1 LGGQAA
7 TVTPLFIAEV
17 DYMTDKSEL
26 LRQLRI
32 DRDARPTET
41 APSRRLWWWLAALIA
56 VLIALGAA
64 SMLWLHSA
72 APAVKV
78 AVARP
83 AASGAGAQ
91 SGASILDASG
101 YVVARRQATVSAKIT
116 GKLSQLFI
124 EEGVQVKEGDIVAKL
139 DDRNASAT
147 LLQAKA
153 GVTQAESTVLQ
164 AKAAAA
170 DITPI
175 YERDRKL
182 AQAGVIST
190 TALEQ
195 SKANYDAKQTDVAVA
210 QGNLAVRRAAL
221 EIAQRDLDDTI
232 VRAPFTGVVTT
243 KNAQPGEIVSP
254 LSAGGGFTRSGIC
267 TLVDMDSLEVEVD
280 VSENFISRVKADEPA
295 TLKLNAY
302 PDWNIPAY
310 VIAVVP
316 TADRSKAT
324 VKVRVGFKSRDPR
337 ILPEMGA
344 RVSFLSRAQNPA
356 SPSAGAVVLPPDAVQ
371 ANEGSATGVV
381 YVLHDDTLER
391 REVKLGARS
400 GDALTVLAGLSAGE
414 RVAVGDFSKLS
425 DGAHVKVVD
434 R

>member
-1 LGGQAA
+1 
-7 TVTPLFIAEV
+7 
-17 DYMTDKSEL
+17 MTDKSEL

-32 DRDARPTET
+32 DRDARPTEST
-41 APSRRLWWWLAALIA
+41 SSRRLWWWLAALIA
-56 VLIALGAA
+56 LLIALGAA
-64 SMLWLHSA
+64 AFFGLHSA

-83 AASGAGAQ
+83 VATGSGAQG
-91 SGASILDASG
+91 GASILDASG

-124 EEGVQVKEGDIVAKL
+124 EEGMHVKEGDVVAKL
-139 DDRNASAT
+139 DDRNATAT

-153 GVTQAESTVLQ
+153 GVTQAQSTLLQ

-170 DITPI
+170 DIAPI
-175 YERDRKL
+175 YARDRKL
-182 AQAGVIST
+182 AAAGVIST
-190 TALEQ
+190 TALDQ

-210 QGNLAVRRAAL
+210 EGNLAVRRAAL
-221 EIAQRDLDDTI
+221 EVAQRDLDDTT
-232 VRAPFTGVVTT
+232 VRAPFTGVVTS

-280 VSENFISRVKADEPA
+280 VSENFISRVRADEPA

-302 PDWNIPAY
+302 PDWSIPAY

-344 RVSFLSRAQNPA
+344 RVSFLSRARNDA
-356 SPSAGAVVLPPDAVQ
+356 NGAASAGAVTLPADAVQ
-371 ANEGSATGVV
+371 ASTGSATGTV
-381 YVLHDDTLER
+381 YVLHDDTVER
-391 REVKLGARS
+391 REVKLGAR
-400 GDALTVLAGLSAGE
+400 DAEAQTVLAGLSAGE
-414 RVAVGDFSKLS
+414 RVAVGDFTKLA

>member
-1 LGGQAA
+1 
-7 TVTPLFIAEV
+7 
-17 DYMTDKSEL
+17 MTDKSEL

-32 DRDARPTET
+32 ERDERP
-41 APSRRLWWWLAALIA
+41 AQAASSRRWWWLAGLLGL
-56 VLIALGAA
+56 LIALALGAF
-64 SMLWLHSA
+64 LLLHIALPTVREA
-72 APAVKV
+72 AAK
-78 AVARP
+78 P
-83 AASGAGAQ
+83 AAGAGPDR
-91 SGASILDASG
+91 GTSILDASG

-116 GKLSQLFI
+116 GKLNQLFI
-124 EEGVQVKEGDIVAKL
+124 EEGVHVKQGDIVATL
-139 DDRNASAT
+139 DDRSASAA

-153 GVTQAESTVLQ
+153 GVTQAESTLTQ

-175 YERDRKL
+175 YTRDRKL
-182 AQAGVIST
+182 AAAGVISAT
-190 TALEQ
+190 VLEQ

-280 VSENFISRVKADEPA
+280 VSENFISRVQPGEPA

-302 PDWNIPAY
+302 PDWAIPAY

-344 RVSFLSRAQNPA
+344 RVAFLSQAQKGMNSEA
-356 SPSAGAVVLPPDAVQ
+356 NARGVALPLGAVQ
-371 ANEGSATGVV
+371 AGTDAATGVV
-381 YVLHDDTLER
+381 YVLHHDTVER
-391 REVKLGARS
+391 REVKLGPR
-400 GDALTVLAGLSAGE
+400 GTDTQTIVAGVSLGE
-414 RVAVGDFSKLS
+414 RVAVGDLTKLS

-434 R
+434 H

>member
-1 LGGQAA
+1 
-7 TVTPLFIAEV
+7 
-17 DYMTDKSEL
+17 MTDKSEL

-32 DRDARPTET
+32 DRDARPTEST
-41 APSRRLWWWLAALIA
+41 SSRRLWWWLAALIA
-56 VLIALGAA
+56 LLIALGVAA
-64 SMLWLHSA
+64 FFWLHA
-72 APAVKV
+72 AVPAVKV

-83 AASGAGAQ
+83 VATASGAQG
-91 SGASILDASG
+91 GASILDASG

-124 EEGVQVKEGDIVAKL
+124 EEGVHVKEGDVVAKL
-139 DDRNASAT
+139 DDRNATAT

-153 GVTQAESTVLQ
+153 GVMQAQSTLLQ

-170 DITPI
+170 DIAPI
-175 YERDRKL
+175 YARDRKL
-182 AQAGVIST
+182 AAAGVIST
-190 TALEQ
+190 TALDQ

-210 QGNLAVRRAAL
+210 EGNLAVRRAAL
-221 EIAQRDLDDTI
+221 EVAQRDLDDTT
-232 VRAPFTGVVTT
+232 VRAPFTGVVTS

-280 VSENFISRVKADEPA
+280 VSENFISRVRADEPA

-344 RVSFLSRAQNPA
+344 RVSFLSRAQNGA
-356 SPSAGAVVLPPDAVQ
+356 NGAASAGAVTLPADAVQ
-371 ANEGSATGVV
+371 ASTGSATGTV
-381 YVLHDDTLER
+381 YVLHDGTVER
-391 REVKLGARS
+391 REVKLGAR
-400 GDALTVLAGLSAGE
+400 DAEAQTVLAGLSAGE
-414 RVAVGDFSKLS
+414 RVAVGDFTKLT

>member
-1 LGGQAA
+1 
-7 TVTPLFIAEV
+7 
-17 DYMTDKSEL
+17 MTDKSEL

-32 DRDARPTET
+32 DRDKRPAQSTS
-41 APSRRLWWWLAALIA
+41 PRRGWWLAALIA
-56 VLIALGAA
+56 LLIAIGAA
-64 SMLWLHSA
+64 AFLTTRSA
-72 APAVKV
+72 VPAVKV

-83 AASGAGAQ
+83 VASGAGAQ

-124 EEGVQVKEGDIVAKL
+124 EEGVHVKEGDVVAKL
-139 DDRNASAT
+139 DDRNATAE

-153 GVTQAESTVLQ
+153 GVTQAQSTLLQ
-164 AKAAAA
+164 AKAAAT

-182 AQAGVIST
+182 AAAGVIST
-190 TALEQ
+190 TALDQ

-210 QGNLAVRRAAL
+210 EGNLAVRQAAL
-221 EIAQRDLDDTI
+221 AVAQRDLDDTT

-280 VSENFISRVKADEPA
+280 VSENFISRVLADEPA
-295 TLKLNAY
+295 RLKLNAY

-344 RVSFLSRAQNPA
+344 RVSFLSRPENAANGA
-356 SPSAGAVVLPPDAVQ
+356 PSASAVALPVDAVQ
-371 ANEGSATGVV
+371 ANAGSATGVV
-381 YVLHDDTLER
+381 FVLHDDAVER
-391 REVKLGARS
+391 REVKLGAR
-400 GDALTVLAGLSAGE
+400 DADAQTVLAGLSAGE
-414 RVAVGDFSKLS
+414 RVAVGDFTKLS

>member
-1 LGGQAA
+1 
-7 TVTPLFIAEV
+7 
-17 DYMTDKSEL
+17 MTDKSEL

-32 DRDARPTET
+32 ERDERPAQA
-41 APSRRLWWWLAALIA
+41 APSRRWWWVAGLLGL
-56 VLIALGAA
+56 LIALGLGALLFLHAA
-64 SMLWLHSA
+64 LPTVQA
-72 APAVKV
+72 
-78 AVARP
+78 AVAKP
-83 AASGAGAQ
+83 AATGAGMEAGT
-91 SGASILDASG
+91 SVLDASG

-116 GKLSQLFI
+116 GKLAQLFI
-124 EEGVQVKEGDIVAKL
+124 EEGVHVKEGDVVAKL
-139 DDRNASAT
+139 DDRNATAA

-153 GVTQAESTVLQ
+153 AVTQAESTLLQ

-170 DITPI
+170 DIAPI
-175 YERDRKL
+175 YARDRKM
-182 AQAGVIST
+182 AAAGVISA
-190 TALEQ
+190 TALDQ
-195 SKANYDAKQTDVAVA
+195 SKANYDGKQTDVAVA

-280 VSENFISRVKADEPA
+280 VSENFISRVKAGEPA

-302 PDWNIPAY
+302 PDWSIPAY

-344 RVSFLSRAQNPA
+344 RVSFLSRPA
-356 SPSAGAVVLPPDAVQ
+356 GGKGGSSNAVGGVTLPFAAVQ
-371 ANEGSATGVV
+371 ANAGGATGIV
-381 YVLHDDTLER
+381 YVLHDDTVER
-391 REVKLGARS
+391 REVKLGARN
-400 GDALTVLAGLSAGE
+400 GDEQTVIAGVSPGE
-414 RVAVGDFSKLS
+414 RVAVGDLTKLA
-425 DGAHVKVVD
+425 DGAHVKVAD
-434 R
+434 RS

>member
-1 LGGQAA
+1 
-7 TVTPLFIAEV
+7 
-17 DYMTDKSEL
+17 MTDKSEL

-32 DRDARPTET
+32 ERDERPQA
-41 APSRRLWWWLAALIA
+41 APSHRAWWLAGLIGL
-56 VLIALGAA
+56 LIALAVGAFF
-64 SMLWLHSA
+64 LLHTSL
-72 APAVKV
+72 PAVRA
-78 AVARP
+78 AVAKP
-83 AASGAGAQ
+83 VATGSGADAGT
-91 SGASILDASG
+91 SILDASG

-116 GKLSQLFI
+116 GKLNQLFI
-124 EEGVQVKEGDIVAKL
+124 EEGVHVKQGDVVATL
-139 DDRNASAT
+139 DDRNASAA

-153 GVTQAESTVLQ
+153 AVTQAESTLTQ

-182 AQAGVIST
+182 AAAGVISA

-210 QGNLAVRRAAL
+210 KGNLAVRRAAL

-280 VSENFISRVKADEPA
+280 VSENFISRVQAGEPA

-302 PDWNIPAY
+302 PDWSIPAY
-310 VIAVVP
+310 VVAVVP

-344 RVSFLSRAQNPA
+344 RVSFLSRAQKGGNG
-356 SPSAGAVVLPPDAVQ
+356 SANAGGVRLPLSAVQ
-371 ANEGSATGVV
+371 AGADAATGVV
-381 YVLHDDTLER
+381 YVLHDDTVER
-391 REVKLGARS
+391 REVKLGPRGAE
-400 GDALTVLAGLSAGE
+400 AQAVIAGLSPGE
-414 RVAVGDFSKLS
+414 RVAAGDLTKLT

-434 R
+434 H

>member
-1 LGGQAA
+1 
-7 TVTPLFIAEV
+7 
-17 DYMTDKSEL
+17 MTDKSEL

-32 DRDARPTET
+32 DRDERP
-41 APSRRLWWWLAALIA
+41 AQAASSRRGWWLAGLIA
-56 VLIALGAA
+56 ALLIAIAA
-64 SMLWLHSA
+64 GSWLWVRASV
-72 APAVKV
+72 PAVKA
-78 AVARP
+78 AVAQP
-83 AASGAGAQ
+83 LASGAGAQ
-91 SGASILDASG
+91 AGASILDASG

-124 EEGVQVKEGDIVAKL
+124 EEGVHVNEGDVVAKL
-139 DDRNASAT
+139 DDRNATAA

-153 GVTQAESTVLQ
+153 GVAQAQSTLAQ

-170 DITPI
+170 DVTPI

-182 AQAGVIST
+182 ASAGVIST

-195 SKANYDAKQTDVAVA
+195 SKATYDARQTDVGVA
-210 QGNLAVRRAAL
+210 EGNLAVRNAAL
-221 EIAQRDLDDTI
+221 EIARRDLDDTI

-280 VSENFISRVKADEPA
+280 VSENFISRVQANEPA

-302 PDWNIPAY
+302 PDWDIPAY

-344 RVSFLSRAQNPA
+344 RVSFLSRASNGTG
-356 SPSAGAVVLPPDAVQ
+356 SSARAGGVTLPPDAVQ
-371 ANEGSATGVV
+371 ASAGAAMGVV
-381 YVLHDDTLER
+381 YVLHDDTVER

-400 GDALTVLAGLSAGE
+400 AEAQTVLAGVAAGD
-414 RVAVGDFSKLS
+414 RVAVGDFTKLS
-425 DGAHVKVVD
+425 DGARVKVVD

>member
-1 LGGQAA
+1 
-7 TVTPLFIAEV
+7 
-17 DYMTDKSEL
+17 MTDKSEL

-32 DRDARPTET
+32 ERDQRPTQ
-41 APSRRLWWWLAALIA
+41 AAASHRWWWIGGLLGLAIALAA
-56 VLIALGAA
+56 GAYF
-64 SMLWLHSA
+64 WLHA
-72 APAVKV
+72 AVPAVRT
-78 AVARP
+78 AVAKP
-83 AASGAGAQ
+83 VATGAGADA
-91 SGASILDASG
+91 GTSILDASG

-116 GKLSQLFI
+116 GKLEQLFI
-124 EEGVQVKEGDIVAKL
+124 EEGVHVKEGDVIATL
-139 DDRNASAT
+139 DNTNASAA

-153 GVTQAESTVLQ
+153 AVTQAESTLTQ
-164 AKAAAA
+164 AKQAAV

-182 AQAGVIST
+182 AAAAVIST

-195 SKANYDAKQTDVAVA
+195 SKANYDQKQTDVAVA

-221 EIAQRDLDDTI
+221 QIAQRDLDDTI

-254 LSAGGGFTRSGIC
+254 LSAGGGFTRTGIC

-280 VSENFISRVKADEPA
+280 VSENFISRVQAGAPA

-302 PDWNIPAY
+302 PDWAIPAY

-344 RVSFLSRAQNPA
+344 RVSFLNHPQGGSNGA
-356 SPSAGAVVLPPDAVQ
+356 SASSGGVALPVDAVQ
-371 ANEGSATGVV
+371 AASGAATGIV
-381 YVLHDDTLER
+381 YVLHDETVER

-400 GDALTVLAGLSAGE
+400 ADTQTVIAGVAPGE
-414 RVAVGDFSKLS
+414 HVAVGDLTKLS
-425 DGAHVKVVD
+425 DGSHVKVVD

>member
-1 LGGQAA
+1 
-7 TVTPLFIAEV
+7 
-17 DYMTDKSEL
+17 MTDKSEL

-32 DRDARPTET
+32 ERDERPAQT
-41 APSRRLWWWLAALIA
+41 APSRRGWWVGGLLGL
-56 VLIALGAA
+56 LIALGLGA
-64 SMLWLHSA
+64 LWWLHSA
-72 APAVKV
+72 VPTVQA
-78 AVARP
+78 AVAKP
-83 AASGAGAQ
+83 VAAGGGADAGT
-91 SGASILDASG
+91 SVLDASG

-124 EEGVQVKEGDIVAKL
+124 EEGVHVKQGDVVAKL
-139 DDRNASAT
+139 DDRNATAA
-147 LLQAKA
+147 LLQAQA
-153 GVTQAESTVLQ
+153 GVTQAESTLVQ

-175 YERDRKL
+175 YERDRKM
-182 AQAGVIST
+182 AAAGVISAT
-190 TALEQ
+190 VLDQ
-195 SKANYDAKQTDVAVA
+195 SKATYDGKQTDVAVA

-232 VRAPFTGVVTT
+232 VRAPFTGVVTS

-280 VSENFISRVKADEPA
+280 VSENFISRVQTGEPA

-302 PDWNIPAY
+302 PDWAIPAY

-344 RVSFLSRAQNPA
+344 RVSFLSRPQNGA
-356 SPSAGAVVLPPDAVQ
+356 GSSAHAAGGVTLPLAAVQ
-371 ANEGSATGVV
+371 ANAGGATGIV
-381 YVLHDDTLER
+381 YVLHDDTVER

-400 GDALTVLAGLSAGE
+400 ADAQTVTAGVSSGE
-414 RVAVGDFSKLS
+414 RVAVGDLAKLS
-425 DGAHVKVVD
+425 DGTHVKVVD
-434 R
+434 HS

>member
-1 LGGQAA
+1 
-7 TVTPLFIAEV
+7 
-17 DYMTDKSEL
+17 MTDKSEL

-32 DRDARPTET
+32 ERDERPAQA
-41 APSRRLWWWLAALIA
+41 APSRRWWWVAGLLGL
-56 VLIALGAA
+56 LIALGLGALLFLHAA
-64 SMLWLHSA
+64 LPTVQA
-72 APAVKV
+72 
-78 AVARP
+78 AVAKP
-83 AASGAGAQ
+83 AATGAGMEAGT
-91 SGASILDASG
+91 SVLDASG

-116 GKLSQLFI
+116 GKLAQLFI
-124 EEGVQVKEGDIVAKL
+124 EEGVHVKEGDVVAKL
-139 DDRNASAT
+139 DDRNATAA

-153 GVTQAESTVLQ
+153 AVTQAESTLLQ

-170 DITPI
+170 DIAPI
-175 YERDRKL
+175 YERDRKM
-182 AQAGVIST
+182 AAAGVISAT
-190 TALEQ
+190 VLDQ
-195 SKANYDAKQTDVAVA
+195 SKANYDGKQTDVAVA

-280 VSENFISRVKADEPA
+280 VSENFISRVKAGEPA

-302 PDWNIPAY
+302 PDWSIPAY

-344 RVSFLSRAQNPA
+344 RVSFLSRPA
-356 SPSAGAVVLPPDAVQ
+356 GGKGGSSNAVGGVTLPFAAVQ
-371 ANEGSATGVV
+371 ANAGGATGIV
-381 YVLHDDTLER
+381 YVLHDDTVER
-391 REVKLGARS
+391 REVKLGARN
-400 GDALTVLAGLSAGE
+400 GDAQTVIAGVSPGE
-414 RVAVGDFSKLS
+414 RVAVGDLTKLA

-434 R
+434 RS

>member
-1 LGGQAA
+1 
-7 TVTPLFIAEV
+7 
-17 DYMTDKSEL
+17 MTDKSEL

-32 DRDARPTET
+32 ERDERPAQA
-41 APSRRLWWWLAALIA
+41 APSRRWWWVAGLLGL
-56 VLIALGAA
+56 LIALGLGALLFLHAA
-64 SMLWLHSA
+64 LPTVQA
-72 APAVKV
+72 
-78 AVARP
+78 AVAKP
-83 AASGAGAQ
+83 AATGAGMEAGT
-91 SGASILDASG
+91 SVLDASG

-116 GKLSQLFI
+116 GKLAQLFI
-124 EEGVQVKEGDIVAKL
+124 EEGVHVKEGDVVAKL
-139 DDRNASAT
+139 DDRNATAA

-153 GVTQAESTVLQ
+153 AVTQAESTLLQ

-170 DITPI
+170 DIAPI
-175 YERDRKL
+175 YARDRKM
-182 AQAGVIST
+182 AAAGVISA
-190 TALEQ
+190 TALDQ
-195 SKANYDAKQTDVAVA
+195 SKANYDGKQTDVAVA

-280 VSENFISRVKADEPA
+280 VSENFISRVKAGEPA

-302 PDWNIPAY
+302 PDWSIPAY

-344 RVSFLSRAQNPA
+344 RVSFLSRPA
-356 SPSAGAVVLPPDAVQ
+356 GGNGGSANAAGVTLPFAAVQ
-371 ANEGSATGVV
+371 ANAGSATGIV
-381 YVLHDDTLER
+381 YVLHDDTVER
-391 REVKLGARS
+391 REVKLGARN
-400 GDALTVLAGLSAGE
+400 GDEQTVIAGVSPGD
-414 RVAVGDFSKLS
+414 RVAVGDLTKLA
-425 DGAHVKVVD
+425 DGAHVKVAD
-434 R
+434 RS

>member
-1 LGGQAA
+1 
-7 TVTPLFIAEV
+7 
-17 DYMTDKSEL
+17 MTDKSEL

-32 DRDARPTET
+32 ERDERPAQA
-41 APSRRLWWWLAALIA
+41 APSRRWWWVAGLLGL
-56 VLIALGAA
+56 LIALGLGALLFLHAA
-64 SMLWLHSA
+64 LPTVQA
-72 APAVKV
+72 
-78 AVARP
+78 AVAKP
-83 AASGAGAQ
+83 AATGAGMEAGT
-91 SGASILDASG
+91 SVLDASG

-116 GKLSQLFI
+116 GKLAQLFI
-124 EEGVQVKEGDIVAKL
+124 EEGVHVKEGDVVAKL
-139 DDRNASAT
+139 DDRNATAA

-153 GVTQAESTVLQ
+153 AVTQAESTLLQ

-170 DITPI
+170 DIAPI
-175 YERDRKL
+175 YARDRKM
-182 AQAGVIST
+182 AAAGVISA
-190 TALEQ
+190 TALDQ
-195 SKANYDAKQTDVAVA
+195 SKANYDGKQTDVAVA

-232 VRAPFTGVVTT
+232 VRAPFTGVVTS

-280 VSENFISRVKADEPA
+280 VSENFISRVQAGEPA

-302 PDWNIPAY
+302 PDWSIPAY

-344 RVSFLSRAQNPA
+344 RVSFLSRPRKDAN
-356 SPSAGAVVLPPDAVQ
+356 GAAPTSGVTLPLAAVQ
-371 ANEGSATGVV
+371 AASDAATGVV
-381 YVLHDDTLER
+381 YVLHDDTVER
-391 REVKLGARS
+391 RVVKLGAR
-400 GDALTVLAGLSAGE
+400 GTDAQTVIAGVSPGE
-414 RVAVGDFSKLS
+414 HVAVGDLTKLS
-425 DGAHVKVVD
+425 DGARVKVVEH
-434 R
+434 

>member
-1 LGGQAA
+1 
-7 TVTPLFIAEV
+7 
-17 DYMTDKSEL
+17 MTDKSEL

-32 DRDARPTET
+32 ERDQRPAQTD
-41 APSRRLWWWLAALIA
+41 ASHRWWWIGGLLGL
-56 VLIALGAA
+56 LIALAA
-64 SMLWLHSA
+64 GGFFWLHA
-72 APAVKV
+72 ALPAVRA
-78 AVARP
+78 AVAKP
-83 AASGAGAQ
+83 VASG
-91 SGASILDASG
+91 SGADAGTSILDASG

-116 GKLSQLFI
+116 GKLEQLFI
-124 EEGVQVKEGDIVAKL
+124 EEGVHVKEGDVIATL
-139 DDRNASAT
+139 DNTNASAA

-153 GVTQAESTVLQ
+153 AVTQAESTLTQ
-164 AKAAAA
+164 AKQAAS

-182 AQAGVIST
+182 AAAAVIST

-195 SKANYDAKQTDVAVA
+195 SKANYDQKQTDVAVA

-221 EIAQRDLDDTI
+221 EIAKRDLDDTI

-254 LSAGGGFTRSGIC
+254 LSAGGGFTRTGIC

-280 VSENFISRVKADEPA
+280 VSENFISRVQSGGPA

-302 PDWNIPAY
+302 PDWAIPAY

-344 RVSFLSRAQNPA
+344 RVSFLSRSQSGSNG
-356 SPSAGAVVLPPDAVQ
+356 SSAGAGGVTLPNDAVQ
-371 ANEGSATGVV
+371 GAAGAATGTV
-381 YVLHDDTLER
+381 YVLHDDTVER

-400 GDALTVLAGLSAGE
+400 AETQTVIAGVAPGE
-414 RVAVGDFSKLS
+414 RVAAGDLTKLS
-425 DGAHVKVVD
+425 DGAHVKVVY

>member
-1 LGGQAA
+1 
-7 TVTPLFIAEV
+7 
-17 DYMTDKSEL
+17 MTDKSEL

-32 DRDARPTET
+32 DRHERPAQT
-41 APSRRLWWWLAALIA
+41 APSRRWWWAAGLSGLLIAAGLAALFLLHSSLPMVQAA
-56 VLIALGAA
+56 VAKPVALGA
-64 SMLWLHSA
+64 
-72 APAVKV
+72 
-78 AVARP
+78 
-83 AASGAGAQ
+83 GADAGT
-91 SGASILDASG
+91 SVLDASG

-116 GKLSQLFI
+116 GKLAQLFI
-124 EEGVQVKEGDIVAKL
+124 EEGVHVKEGDIVAKL
-139 DDRNASAT
+139 DDRNASAA

-153 GVTQAESTVLQ
+153 GVTQAESTLAQ
-164 AKAAAA
+164 AKAAATE
-170 DITPI
+170 ITPI
-175 YERDRKL
+175 YERDRKM
-182 AQAGVIST
+182 AAAGVISA
-190 TALEQ
+190 TALDQ
-195 SKANYDAKQTDVAVA
+195 SKATFDARQTDVAVA

-280 VSENFISRVKADEPA
+280 VSENFISRVQAGEPA

-302 PDWNIPAY
+302 PDWAIPAY

-344 RVSFLSRAQNPA
+344 RVSFLSRPQN
-356 SPSAGAVVLPPDAVQ
+356 GT
-371 ANEGSATGVV
+371 NGSANATGIAEALDSLGKIGVRIDGL
-381 YVLHDDTLER
+381 VLNGFEPSPLRGVR
-391 REVKLGARS
+391 RIGAGFAAAR
-400 GDALTVLAGLSAGE
+400 A
-414 RVAVGDFSKLS
+414 
-425 DGAHVKVVD
+425 
-434 R
+434 

>member
-1 LGGQAA
+1 
-7 TVTPLFIAEV
+7 
-17 DYMTDKSEL
+17 MTDKSEL

-32 DRDARPTET
+32 ERDQRP
-41 APSRRLWWWLAALIA
+41 AQAASSRRWWWIGGLLGL
-56 VLIALGAA
+56 LIALAAGAYF
-64 SMLWLHSA
+64 WLHGA
-72 APAVKV
+72 LPVV
-78 AVARP
+78 REAVAKP
-83 AASGAGAQ
+83 VATGTGADAGT
-91 SGASILDASG
+91 SILDASG

-116 GKLSQLFI
+116 GKLEQLFI
-124 EEGVQVKEGDIVAKL
+124 EEGVHVKEGDVVAKL
-139 DDRNASAT
+139 DNTNASAA

-153 GVTQAESTVLQ
+153 AVTQAESTLVQ
-164 AKAAAA
+164 AKQAAA

-182 AQAGVIST
+182 AAAAVIST

-195 SKANYDAKQTDVAVA
+195 SKANYDQKQTDVAVA

-221 EIAQRDLDDTI
+221 EIAQRELDDTI

-280 VSENFISRVKADEPA
+280 VSENFISRVQAGGPA

-302 PDWNIPAY
+302 PDWAIPAY

-344 RVSFLSRAQNPA
+344 RVSFLSRVQNGSNGA
-356 SPSAGAVVLPPDAVQ
+356 SAGGGVTLPADAVQ
-371 ANEGSATGVV
+371 AGAGAATGIV
-381 YVLHDDTLER
+381 YVLHDETLER

-400 GDALTVLAGLSAGE
+400 ADTQTVLAGVSPGE
-414 RVAVGDFSKLS
+414 RVAVGDLTKLS

-434 R
+434 H

>member
-1 LGGQAA
+1 
-7 TVTPLFIAEV
+7 
-17 DYMTDKSEL
+17 MTDKSEL

-32 DRDARPTET
+32 DRDARPTEST
-41 APSRRLWWWLAALIA
+41 SSRRLWWWLAALIA
-56 VLIALGAA
+56 LLIVLGAA
-64 SMLWLHSA
+64 AFFGLHA
-72 APAVKV
+72 AVPAVKV

-83 AASGAGAQ
+83 VATGSGAQG
-91 SGASILDASG
+91 GASILDASG

-124 EEGVQVKEGDIVAKL
+124 EEGVHVKEGDVVAKL
-139 DDRNASAT
+139 DDRNATAT
-147 LLQAKA
+147 LLEAKA
-153 GVTQAESTVLQ
+153 GVTQAQSTLLQ

-170 DITPI
+170 DIAPI
-175 YERDRKL
+175 YARDRKL
-182 AQAGVIST
+182 AAAGVIST
-190 TALEQ
+190 TALDQ

-210 QGNLAVRRAAL
+210 EGNLAVRRAAL
-221 EIAQRDLDDTI
+221 EVAQRDLDDTT
-232 VRAPFTGVVTT
+232 VRAPFTGVVTS

-280 VSENFISRVKADEPA
+280 VSENFISRVRADEPA

-344 RVSFLSRAQNPA
+344 RVSFLSRAQNGA
-356 SPSAGAVVLPPDAVQ
+356 NGAASAGAVTLPADAVQ
-371 ANEGSATGVV
+371 ASTGSATGTV
-381 YVLHDDTLER
+381 YVLHDDTVER
-391 REVKLGARS
+391 REVKLGAR
-400 GDALTVLAGLSAGE
+400 DAEAQTVLAGLSAGD
-414 RVAVGDFSKLS
+414 RVAVGDFTKLT

>member
-1 LGGQAA
+1 
-7 TVTPLFIAEV
+7 
-17 DYMTDKSEL
+17 
-26 LRQLRI
+26 
-32 DRDARPTET
+32 
-41 APSRRLWWWLAALIA
+41 
-56 VLIALGAA
+56 
-64 SMLWLHSA
+64 
-72 APAVKV
+72 
-78 AVARP
+78 
-83 AASGAGAQ
+83 
-91 SGASILDASG
+91 
-101 YVVARRQATVSAKIT
+101 
-116 GKLSQLFI
+116 LFI
-124 EEGVQVKEGDIVAKL
+124 EEGVHVKQGDVVATL
-139 DDRNASAT
+139 DDRNASAA

-153 GVTQAESTVLQ
+153 AVTQAESTLTQ

-170 DITPI
+170 DIAPI

-182 AQAGVIST
+182 AAAGVISA

-280 VSENFISRVKADEPA
+280 VSENFISRVQAGEPA

-302 PDWNIPAY
+302 PDWSIPAY

-344 RVSFLSRAQNPA
+344 RVSFLSRGQKGANG
-356 SPSAGAVVLPPDAVQ
+356 SANAGGVTVPLGAVQ
-371 ANEGSATGVV
+371 AGADAATGVV
-381 YVLHDDTLER
+381 YVLHDDTVER
-391 REVKLGARS
+391 REVKLGPRGAE
-400 GDALTVLAGLSAGE
+400 AQTVIAGLSPGE
-414 RVAVGDFSKLS
+414 RVVTGDLTKLT
-425 DGAHVKVVD
+425 DGARVKVVD
-434 R
+434 H

>member
-1 LGGQAA
+1 
-7 TVTPLFIAEV
+7 
-17 DYMTDKSEL
+17 MTDKSEL

-32 DRDARPTET
+32 DRDARPTESKS
-41 APSRRLWWWLAALIA
+41 SRRLWWWLAALIA
-56 VLIALGAA
+56 LLIALGAA
-64 SMLWLHSA
+64 AFFWLHA
-72 APAVKV
+72 AVPAVKV

-83 AASGAGAQ
+83 VATGSGAQG
-91 SGASILDASG
+91 GASILDASG

-124 EEGVQVKEGDIVAKL
+124 EEGVHVKEGDIVAKL
-139 DDRNASAT
+139 DDRNATAT

-153 GVTQAESTVLQ
+153 GVTQAQSTLLQ

-170 DITPI
+170 DIAPI
-175 YERDRKL
+175 YARDRKL
-182 AQAGVIST
+182 AAAGVIST
-190 TALEQ
+190 TALDQ

-210 QGNLAVRRAAL
+210 EGNLAVRRAAL
-221 EIAQRDLDDTI
+221 EVAQRDLDDTT
-232 VRAPFTGVVTT
+232 VRAPFTGVVTS

-280 VSENFISRVKADEPA
+280 VSENFISRVRADEPA

-344 RVSFLSRAQNPA
+344 RVSFLRRAQNGA
-356 SPSAGAVVLPPDAVQ
+356 SGAASAGAVTLPADAVQ
-371 ANEGSATGVV
+371 ASTGSATGTV
-381 YVLHDDTLER
+381 YVLHDDTVER
-391 REVKLGARS
+391 REVKLGAR
-400 GDALTVLAGLSAGE
+400 DAEAQTVLAGLTAGE
-414 RVAVGDFSKLS
+414 RVAVGDFTKLA

>member
-1 LGGQAA
+1 
-7 TVTPLFIAEV
+7 
-17 DYMTDKSEL
+17 MTDKSEL

-32 DRDARPTET
+32 DRDARPTEST
-41 APSRRLWWWLAALIA
+41 SSRRLWWWLAALIA
-56 VLIALGAA
+56 LLIALGAA
-64 SMLWLHSA
+64 AFFWLHA
-72 APAVKV
+72 AVPAVKV

-83 AASGAGAQ
+83 VATGSGAQG
-91 SGASILDASG
+91 GASILDASG

-124 EEGVQVKEGDIVAKL
+124 EEGVHVKEGDVVAKL
-139 DDRNASAT
+139 DDRNATAT

-153 GVTQAESTVLQ
+153 GVTQAQSTLLQ

-170 DITPI
+170 DIAPI
-175 YERDRKL
+175 YARDRKL
-182 AQAGVIST
+182 AAAGVIST
-190 TALEQ
+190 TALDQ

-210 QGNLAVRRAAL
+210 EGNLAVRRAAL
-221 EIAQRDLDDTI
+221 EVAQRDLDDTT
-232 VRAPFTGVVTT
+232 VRAPFTGVVTS

-280 VSENFISRVKADEPA
+280 VSENFISRVRPNEPA

-344 RVSFLSRAQNPA
+344 RVSFLSRAQNGA
-356 SPSAGAVVLPPDAVQ
+356 NGAASAGAVTLPADAVQ
-371 ANEGSATGVV
+371 ASTGSATGTV
-381 YVLHDDTLER
+381 YVLHDDTVER
-391 REVKLGARS
+391 REVKLGAR
-400 GDALTVLAGLSAGE
+400 DAEAQTVLAGLSAGD
-414 RVAVGDFSKLS
+414 RVAVGDFTKLT

>member
-1 LGGQAA
+1 
-7 TVTPLFIAEV
+7 
-17 DYMTDKSEL
+17 MTDKSEL

-32 DRDARPTET
+32 ERDERPAGTGS
-41 APSRRLWWWLAALIA
+41 PNSKRRWWIAALLGL
-56 VLIALGAA
+56 LIALAVGAF
-64 SMLWLHSA
+64 LLLHTT
-72 APAVKV
+72 APAVRA
-78 AVARP
+78 AVAKP
-83 AASGAGAQ
+83 AAAGAGGEGA
-91 SGASILDASG
+91 ASILDASG

-116 GKLSQLFI
+116 GKLDKLFI
-124 EEGVQVKEGDIVAKL
+124 EEGVHVKQGDVVATL

-153 GVTQAESTVLQ
+153 GVTQAESTLSQ

-170 DITPI
+170 DIAPI

-182 AQAGVIST
+182 AAAGVISE
-190 TALEQ
+190 TALDQ

-221 EIAQRDLDDTI
+221 EVAQRDLDDTI
-232 VRAPFTGVVTT
+232 VRAPFTGVVTS

-280 VSENFISRVKADEPA
+280 VSENFISRVQAGEPA

-302 PDWNIPAY
+302 PDWSIPAY

-344 RVSFLSRAQNPA
+344 RVSFLNRPQKGENGAAQ
-356 SPSAGAVVLPPDAVQ
+356 AGGVVLPLAAVQ
-371 ANEGSATGVV
+371 PGSNAATGIV
-381 YVLHDDTLER
+381 YVLHDDTVER
-391 REVKLGARS
+391 REVKLGVR
-400 GDALTVLAGLSAGE
+400 GTDTQTIVAGVSPGE
-414 RVAVGDFSKLS
+414 HVAVGDLTKLS
-425 DGAHVKVVD
+425 DGAHVKVVEH
-434 R
+434 

>member
-1 LGGQAA
+1 
-7 TVTPLFIAEV
+7 
-17 DYMTDKSEL
+17 MTDKSDL

-32 DRDARPTET
+32 ERDERPAPT
-41 APSRRLWWWLAALIA
+41 ASSRRWWWLAALLA
-56 VLIALGAA
+56 LLIALGVGAF
-64 SMLWLHSA
+64 LVLHT
-72 APAVKV
+72 AVPV
-78 AVARP
+78 VQTAVAKP
-83 AASGAGAQ
+83 IAGGAGAQ
-91 SGASILDASG
+91 GAASILDASG

-116 GKLSQLFI
+116 GKLDQLFI
-124 EEGVQVKEGDIVAKL
+124 EEGVHVKAGDVVAKL
-139 DDRNASAT
+139 DERNASAA

-182 AQAGVIST
+182 AAAGVISA

-221 EIAQRDLDDTI
+221 EVAQRDLDDTI
-232 VRAPFTGVVTT
+232 VRAPFTGVVTS

-280 VSENFISRVKADEPA
+280 VSENFISRVQAGEPA

-302 PDWNIPAY
+302 PDWSIPAY

-344 RVSFLSRAQNPA
+344 RVSFLSRPRKEANGAAPA
-356 SPSAGAVVLPPDAVQ
+356 AGVTVPLAAVQ
-371 ANEGSATGVV
+371 AASDAATGVV
-381 YVLHDDTLER
+381 YVLHDDTVER
-391 REVKLGARS
+391 RVVKLGAR
-400 GDALTVLAGLSAGE
+400 GTDAQTVIAGVSPGE
-414 RVAVGDFSKLS
+414 HVAVGDLTKLS
-425 DGAHVKVVD
+425 DGARVKVAE

>member
-1 LGGQAA
+1 
-7 TVTPLFIAEV
+7 
-17 DYMTDKSEL
+17 MTDKSEL

-32 DRDARPTET
+32 ERDQRPAQAAR
-41 APSRRLWWWLAALIA
+41 SRRWWWIA
-56 VLIALGAA
+56 GLLGLLIALGLGA
-64 SMLWLHSA
+64 MFLLHSA
-72 APAVKV
+72 VPVVQA
-78 AVARP
+78 AVAKP
-83 AASGAGAQ
+83 VASGTGADAGT
-91 SGASILDASG
+91 SVLDASG

-124 EEGVQVKEGDIVAKL
+124 EEGVHVKEGDIVAKL
-139 DDRNASAT
+139 DDRNATAA

-153 GVTQAESTVLQ
+153 GVTQAESTLLQ

-170 DITPI
+170 DIAPI
-175 YERDRKL
+175 YERDRKM
-182 AQAGVIST
+182 AAAGVIST

-221 EIAQRDLDDTI
+221 EIAQRDLEDTV
-232 VRAPFTGVVTT
+232 VRAPFTGVVTS

-280 VSENFISRVKADEPA
+280 VSENFISRVQAGEPA

-302 PDWNIPAY
+302 PDWAIPAY

-344 RVSFLSRAQNPA
+344 RVSFLSRPQSGTNGAANA
-356 SPSAGAVVLPPDAVQ
+356 AGGVVLPLQAVQ
-371 ANEGSATGVV
+371 VNAGGTTGVV
-381 YVLHDDTLER
+381 YVLHDDTVER

-400 GDALTVLAGLSAGE
+400 GDAQTVTAGVSSGE
-414 RVAVGDFSKLS
+414 RVAVGDLTKLS
-425 DGAHVKVVD
+425 DGGHVKVVD
-434 R
+434 HS

>member
-1 LGGQAA
+1 
-7 TVTPLFIAEV
+7 
-17 DYMTDKSEL
+17 MTDKSEL

-32 DRDARPTET
+32 DRDERPAQRTS
-41 APSRRLWWWLAALIA
+41 SRRGWWLAALIA
-56 VLIALGAA
+56 VLIAIGAA
-64 SMLWLHSA
+64 AAFLTLRSA

-91 SGASILDASG
+91 SGVSILDASG

-124 EEGVQVKEGDIVAKL
+124 EEGVHVKEGDIVAKL
-139 DDRNASAT
+139 DDRNATAE

-153 GVTQAESTVLQ
+153 GVTQAQSSLLQ

-182 AQAGVIST
+182 AAAGVISK
-190 TALEQ
+190 TALDQ

-210 QGNLAVRRAAL
+210 EGNLAVRRAAL
-221 EIAQRDLDDTI
+221 AVAQRDLDDTT

-280 VSENFISRVKADEPA
+280 VSENFISRVRADEPA

-302 PDWNIPAY
+302 PDWDIPAY

-344 RVSFLSRAQNPA
+344 RVSFLSRPEKAANGA
-356 SPSAGAVVLPPDAVQ
+356 PSAGAVALPPDAVQ
-371 ANEGSATGVV
+371 ASAGSATGVV
-381 YVLHDDTLER
+381 FVLHDDTVER
-391 REVKLGARS
+391 REVKLGAR
-400 GDALTVLAGLSAGE
+400 GTDTQTVLAGLSAGE
-414 RVAVGDFSKLS
+414 RVAVGDFAKLS

>member
-1 LGGQAA
+1 
-7 TVTPLFIAEV
+7 
-17 DYMTDKSEL
+17 MTDKSDL

-32 DRDARPTET
+32 ERDERPAQT
-41 APSRRLWWWLAALIA
+41 ASSRRWWWFAALLA
-56 VLIALGAA
+56 LLIALGVGAF
-64 SMLWLHSA
+64 LVLHTA
-72 APAVKV
+72 APVVQA
-78 AVARP
+78 AVAKP
-83 AASGAGAQ
+83 VATGAGGEGA
-91 SGASILDASG
+91 ASILDASG

-116 GKLSQLFI
+116 GKLDQLFI
-124 EEGVQVKEGDIVAKL
+124 EEGVHVKAGDVVAKL
-139 DDRNASAT
+139 DERNASAA

-182 AQAGVIST
+182 AAAGVISA

-195 SKANYDAKQTDVAVA
+195 SRANYDAKQTDVAVA

-221 EIAQRDLDDTI
+221 EVAQRDLDDTI
-232 VRAPFTGVVTT
+232 VRAPFTGVVTS

-280 VSENFISRVKADEPA
+280 VSENFISRVQAGEPA

-302 PDWNIPAY
+302 PDWSIPAY

-344 RVSFLSRAQNPA
+344 RVSFLSRPRKDAN
-356 SPSAGAVVLPPDAVQ
+356 GAAPTSGVTLPLAAVQ
-371 ANEGSATGVV
+371 AASDAATGVV
-381 YVLHDDTLER
+381 YVLHDDTVER
-391 REVKLGARS
+391 RVVKLGAR
-400 GDALTVLAGLSAGE
+400 GTDAQTVIAGVSPGE
-414 RVAVGDFSKLS
+414 HVAVGDLAKLS
-425 DGAHVKVVD
+425 DGARVKVVEH
-434 R
+434 